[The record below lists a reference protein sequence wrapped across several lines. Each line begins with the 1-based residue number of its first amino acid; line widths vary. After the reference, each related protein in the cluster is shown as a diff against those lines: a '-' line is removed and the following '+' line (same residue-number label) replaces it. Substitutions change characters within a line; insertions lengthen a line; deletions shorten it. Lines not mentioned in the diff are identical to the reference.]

1 MLNNSRHFIL
11 NFNNS
16 FVCGFLRL
24 FRCYN
29 YLDVLEFC
37 HATLLDVWMDSGR
50 HYSALTEFVFGQI
63 DQCTLSDDK
72 RSEINKKIRS
82 FEIFVTSN
90 LQKCSR
96 NMRTFREKHSQWLL
110 KSLKIHLEN
119 HSEME
124 NLKKGRPKLTYDEG
138 GSRLKRKLAGEVA
151 LKNEND
157 TQLLIHAASISARK
171 SSEHSVAFL
180 LANCNR
186 SEAQATEAK
195 RKLHTAEPIPLTI
208 NEALEFFIDNSL
220 SKQLYK
226 EIRQISKL
234 HNCDIYPNYKKVLEA
249 KLQLRPVGITAT
261 ETFAKVALQDLLN
274 HTASRIVLM
283 QEELFANLETVSS
296 LKLIVSYGFDGSSGH
311 SMYKQ
316 RFECNEKDT
325 SDQSLFVTTIIPLK
339 LIDDAGSIFWNNRTS
354 QSVRFCRPL
363 KMEFAKETKDHIL
376 AEKNDLDR
384 QIEHLIPFVLTI
396 LEERKIT
403 IAFDMH
409 MTLIDGK
416 VLNVLTGTN
425 SCQLCSICG
434 AGPKQFMDTI
444 DQNSFKPKPGHL
456 QYGIS
461 PLHAWI
467 RVFELLLKIS
477 YRLKFKKWQA
487 RLESDKRDMISKKEH
502 IQKRMRQE
510 MGLHVDKPKQNGS
523 GNTNDGNTAR
533 KAFSNTKLFASILE
547 LDLELINSLHTILVA
562 INCEFAIDPQ
572 KFQKF
577 SDKTIRLYTLHYPW
591 YPMSPTLHKILIHGS
606 QIIAASVVPVG
617 CLGENAS
624 EARNK
629 LYKRDRQMHARRN
642 SRINN
647 LMDVFHR
654 SMDSSD
660 PLISSMGIKKRTAR
674 HKKQPLPQDVIELL
688 EAPHHIVQSNTK
700 SFVNNESLNDLLD
713 DSDDSDD
720 SESNEI
726 NPFSFELAVENY

>member
-1 MLNNSRHFIL
+1 MDIE
-11 NFNNS
+11 
-16 FVCGFLRL
+16 VG
-24 FRCYN
+24 
-29 YLDVLEFC
+29 DVLEFC

-50 HYSALTEFVFGQI
+50 HSSALTEFVFGQI

-157 TQLLIHAASISARK
+157 TQLLIYAASISARK

-249 KLQLRPVGITAT
+249 KLQLRP
-261 ETFAKVALQDLLN
+261 
-274 HTASRIVLM
+274 
-283 QEELFANLETVSS
+283 
-296 LKLIVSYGFDGSSGH
+296 
-311 SMYKQ
+311 
-316 RFECNEKDT
+316 
-325 SDQSLFVTTIIPLK
+325 
-339 LIDDAGSIFWNNRTS
+339 
-354 QSVRFCRPL
+354 
-363 KMEFAKETKDHIL
+363 
-376 AEKNDLDR
+376 
-384 QIEHLIPFVLTI
+384 
-396 LEERKIT
+396 
-403 IAFDMH
+403 
-409 MTLIDGK
+409 
-416 VLNVLTGTN
+416 
-425 SCQLCSICG
+425 
-434 AGPKQFMDTI
+434 
-444 DQNSFKPKPGHL
+444 
-456 QYGIS
+456 
-461 PLHAWI
+461 
-467 RVFELLLKIS
+467 
-477 YRLKFKKWQA
+477 
-487 RLESDKRDMISKKEH
+487 
-502 IQKRMRQE
+502 
-510 MGLHVDKPKQNGS
+510 
-523 GNTNDGNTAR
+523 
-533 KAFSNTKLFASILE
+533 
-547 LDLELINSLHTILVA
+547 
-562 INCEFAIDPQ
+562 
-572 KFQKF
+572 
-577 SDKTIRLYTLHYPW
+577 
-591 YPMSPTLHKILIHGS
+591 
-606 QIIAASVVPVG
+606 
-617 CLGENAS
+617 
-624 EARNK
+624 
-629 LYKRDRQMHARRN
+629 
-642 SRINN
+642 
-647 LMDVFHR
+647 HR

-700 SFVNNESLNDLLD
+700 SFVNNESFNDLL
-713 DSDDSDD
+713 DDSDD